1 MIQSMHMSRTQL
13 IFNDSKL
20 PKWPTKYLLLL
31 KLISAMCKV
40 KLQIAVLWKTWFSL
54 YYIRQQLDSLGPVG
68 LNLCLSL
75 QNWSYVIK

>member
-13 IFNDSKL
+13 IFNDSKI

-40 KLQIAVLWKTWFSL
+40 KLQIAVLW
-54 YYIRQQLDSLGPVG
+54 
-68 LNLCLSL
+68 
-75 QNWSYVIK
+75 